1 MRTLSSV
8 SVRNTVVVTR
18 AGPSGH
24 KTGVISDSLPG
35 PLLINHDTIV
45 PQGPIASTLM
55 RRGPGR
61 ESLMTSVLCPEGP
74 ALGTGVPRREV
85 IGEIYE

>member
-24 KTGVISDSLPG
+24 KTGVISDSCPG
-35 PLLINHDTIV
+35 PLLINDDAIV
-45 PQGPIASTLM
+45 PK
-55 RRGPGR
+55 
-61 ESLMTSVLCPEGP
+61 
-74 ALGTGVPRREV
+74 GT
-85 IGEIYE
+85 